1 MDRYFLQLLFRR
13 QARAHSRLPV
23 CTNKQAQEWQETD
36 TTITGE
42 MDISMEER
50 TMTWDAVPRHV
61 PVSELFFAA
70 AASLTL

>member
-1 MDRYFLQLLFRR
+1 
-13 QARAHSRLPV
+13 V

-36 TTITGE
+36 TIITGE

-61 PVSELFFAA
+61 PALELFFAA
-70 AASLTL
+70 AASLTLLLERIDFS